1 MSSILPDPPIADSS
15 SHSFIAPSERSEAPV
30 TVCSDSSQVET
41 RAEQLREVA
50 AQIEEFLLR
59 QIDRLQEEISKAA
72 ESAGELNLGSLQEEF
87 ERMREQLEEERREEM
102 DQIREDAQRLA
113 ESWQMLETEQRE
125 LLMRQATI
133 RTVPSPA
140 TTEVDGLG
148 EASPL
153 HPMRL
158 TPAGAVTTVGAEIR
172 AIAGGATIQ
181 KAQLQFQQLR
191 REMQR
196 HAQQGKKY

>member
-1 MSSILPDPPIADSS
+1 MTI
-15 SHSFIAPSERSEAPV
+15 
-30 TVCSDSSQVET
+30 CSDSNQLQQ
-41 RAEQLREVA
+41 RAEQLRQVA
-50 AQIEEFLLR
+50 ASIEEFLLR
-59 QIDRLQEEISKAA
+59 QIDRLQEEIANAA
-72 ESAGELNLGSLQEEF
+72 KSAGELNLGSLQEEF
-87 ERMREQLEEERREEM
+87 ERMREQLEEERKDEM
-102 DQIREDAQRLA
+102 DQIREDARRLA
-113 ESWQMLETEQRE
+113 ESWQMLEAEQRE

-140 TTEVDGLG
+140 TSEVDGLG
-148 EASPL
+148 ETSPL

-158 TPAGAVTTVGAEIR
+158 TSAGAVTTVGAEIR